1 MLHIPLFSYPQ
12 RGALGLGY
20 SVQLNSKNWEVAQ
33 YTGASQS
40 QHYRWR
46 LSGQPGLFLTSS
58 YDVQLRR
65 VRTITTDVNGGQSYQ
80 DGNYAVRTPD
90 GTVHWLSGVLPN
102 GNMVT
107 QDGSDF
113 QFTLTPGTLFD
124 HSNDSGA
131 LKARN
136 GTVYHYSNL
145 SRSRD
150 FMTPLWGTSAN
161 VIAHVGEWRNTTM
174 AEGNNTVQTFNDSVS
189 PTSIVDANGNTMGF
203 SFTVNPDGS
212 TTVGPATDSNGQ
224 LIPFASGNLG
234 ATATAQDNCMPL
246 STISSAYLFNF
257 SAPDSRVSPITL
269 CYTAP
274 TLAPVFSQPNVEAAA
289 NDATFKSYPVP
300 LNAAA
305 SLAMPDGTKW
315 AFAYDAYGNITTMN
329 LPTGGVITYE
339 WTEAP
344 LPSCQDGNTTAV
356 SRAVFKRK
364 VNDPINPVQ
373 TWQYTWGTMQGD
385 GSITNYVLDPNG
397 NETAHVFKSPVANL
411 PCALYETETRTYQGD
426 HLTGTLLKTVDTHYT
441 GSMNFNDTVSFP
453 ANVVADT
460 ITTTLPGNKISKIV
474 RQYDGSANAT
484 FGKVIDEKV
493 YDYGTGGPG
502 LLLREMGSVSP
513 AKTFRAMPSLI
524 TSLTI

>member
-1 MLHIPLFSYPQ
+1 
-12 RGALGLGY
+12 
-20 SVQLNSKNWEVAQ
+20 
-33 YTGASQS
+33 
-40 QHYRWR
+40 
-46 LSGQPGLFLTSS
+46 
-58 YDVQLRR
+58 
-65 VRTITTDVNGGQSYQ
+65 
-80 DGNYAVRTPD
+80 
-90 GTVHWLSGVLPN
+90 
-102 GNMVT
+102 
-107 QDGSDF
+107 
-113 QFTLTPGTLFD
+113 
-124 HSNDSGA
+124 
-131 LKARN
+131 
-136 GTVYHYSNL
+136 
-145 SRSRD
+145 
-150 FMTPLWGTSAN
+150 

-373 TWQYTWGTMQGD
+373 TWQYTWGTM
-385 GSITNYVLDPNG
+385 
-397 NETAHVFKSPVANL
+397 
-411 PCALYETETRTYQGD
+411 
-426 HLTGTLLKTVDTHYT
+426 
-441 GSMNFNDTVSFP
+441 
-453 ANVVADT
+453 
-460 ITTTLPGNKISKIV
+460 
-474 RQYDGSANAT
+474 
-484 FGKVIDEKV
+484 
-493 YDYGTGGPG
+493 
-502 LLLREMGSVSP
+502 
-513 AKTFRAMPSLI
+513 
-524 TSLTI
+524 